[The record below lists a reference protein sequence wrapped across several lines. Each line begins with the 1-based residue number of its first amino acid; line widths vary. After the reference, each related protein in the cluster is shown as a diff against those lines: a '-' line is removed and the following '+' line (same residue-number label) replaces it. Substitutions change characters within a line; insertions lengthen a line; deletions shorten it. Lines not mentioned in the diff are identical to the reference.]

1 MFHLLLAIIYLAF
14 ISLGLPD
21 GLLGS
26 AWPSMYQE
34 FQVPVSYA
42 GIISMIIAAGTIIS
56 SLQSDRLTPAP
67 GARKGDSYQCGH
79 DSGRPVRLLLQPL
92 LHPSVP
98 VGHSLRPGCGQRGRR
113 PQQLCSSP
121 LLQHTHELAHCMWG
135 VGASAGPY
143 IMGLVLSGGAPWNT
157 GYRYVGILQVI
168 LTAILLLSL
177 PLWKN
182 RQTGTDSEASRGH
195 APEDSG
201 QTAPAKPLSLKQIA
215 AIPGAKEVMVT
226 FFCYCALEQTA
237 GLWAASYLM
246 LHEGI
251 SSETAAF
258 YASLFYI
265 GITVGRGASGF
276 LTMRF
281 NDTRMIRL
289 GLILILAGVLTILL
303 PLGGNTSLA
312 GLIIVGLGCAPVY
325 PCVIH
330 STPER
335 FGADRSRHLSASRWL
350 LPTWAP
356 ASCRLYS
363 D

>member
-1 MFHLLLAIIYLAF
+1 M
-14 ISLGLPD
+14 
-21 GLLGS
+21 
-26 AWPSMYQE
+26 
-34 FQVPVSYA
+34 
-42 GIISMIIAAGTIIS
+42 
-56 SLQSDRLTPAP
+56 
-67 GARKGDSYQCGH
+67 
-79 DSGRPVRLLLQPL
+79 
-92 LHPSVP
+92 
-98 VGHSLRPGCGQRGRR
+98 
-113 PQQLCSSP
+113 
-121 LLQHTHELAHCMWG
+121 
-135 VGASAGPY
+135 
-143 IMGLVLSGGAPWNT
+143 
-157 GYRYVGILQVI
+157 
-168 LTAILLLSL
+168 
-177 PLWKN
+177 
-182 RQTGTDSEASRGH
+182 
-195 APEDSG
+195 
-201 QTAPAKPLSLKQIA
+201 
-215 AIPGAKEVMVT
+215 T

-335 FGADRSRHLSASRWL
+335 FGADRSQALIGVQMASAYVGTCLMPPVFGLMANHISISLFPFYL
-350 LPTWAP
+350 LAILVLMFVMHEKMLKKTAK
-356 ASCRLYS
+356 SL
-363 D
+363 